1 MKMMKVDFEPAE
13 ITLFYFE
20 SQDVI
25 TTSGQLE
32 DELPG
37 DDFV

>member
-1 MKMMKVDFEPAE
+1 MKVEFESAE
-13 ITLFYFE
+13 ITLIYFE
-20 SQDVI
+20 AQDII